1 MPLRQKPQ
9 HYKDAMPTFIEMVVK
24 LEEPSGFSS
33 DEFRAVALFS
43 GIGLVAA
50 LIAMICGTQGVWL

>member
-1 MPLRQKPQ
+1 
-9 HYKDAMPTFIEMVVK
+9 MPTFIEMVVK
-24 LEEPSGFSS
+24 LEETSGFFS

-50 LIAMICGTQGVWL
+50 LIAVICGTQGVWL